1 MMRVASAFAFV
12 AATAV
17 ASSVSAATLTTT
29 VSKEN
34 RTIVLLNGE
43 VAAGDATRLQGI
55 IKSSIDSG
63 RLVSG
68 MRFNSSGGSLVEGVR
83 LAGVIA
89 HAKIATV
96 IPNGATCASAC
107 FIAFAAGAQKFVSAT
122 ATVGVSGASD
132 KVGRNTPDE
141 TPQIVRVARELG
153 LPDEIVG
160 RMLITR
166 PDEIFWLTQDDL
178 LAMGATTTGKSGSGA
193 LEPSVAAPPPFA
205 PSPKVAASDPL
216 AHRNWSEVV
225 GAALAMSRE
234 QNGGQAFT
242 ARQCEPKSNN
252 CTTAVFYNGKDGR
265 QVMVR
270 TTKDANGR
278 QLVHEICTFNIAKDV
293 RTCVDWDDGKTH
305 RHARDGKGGWRQI
318 ADQ

>member
-1 MMRVASAFAFV
+1 MV
-12 AATAV
+12 
-17 ASSVSAATLTTT
+17 
-29 VSKEN
+29 
-34 RTIVLLNGE
+34 LNGE
-43 VAAGDATRLQGI
+43 VAEGDATRLQGI

-68 MRFNSSGGSLVEGVR
+68 MRFNSPGGSLIEGVR
-83 LAGVIA
+83 LAGIIA

-132 KVGRNTPDE
+132 KSGRNAPDE
-141 TPQIVRVARELG
+141 MPPIVRVARELG
-153 LPDEIVG
+153 LPDDIVG
-160 RMLITR
+160 KMLITR
-166 PDEIFWLTQDDL
+166 PGEIFWLTQDDL
-178 LAMGATTTGKSGSGA
+178 VAMGATTTGKSSPGA
-193 LEPSVAAPPPFA
+193 PEPPVAALPPFTPFRNA
-205 PSPKVAASDPL
+205 AASDPL

-225 GAALAMSRE
+225 SAALAISRE

-270 TTKDANGR
+270 TTKDANGK
-278 QLVHEICTFNIAKDV
+278 QLVHEACTFNIAKDV